1 MELRGED
8 GFRRNAQSSSAAF
21 RAAEGVSVSSVVI
34 SSTEFFEEPKI
45 CYNKGRMKNKMFLV
59 VAACLA
65 ATGVF
70 ASEVAIHAYPNFGL
84 PRVEEM
90 MFLVLQIGII
100 IFAAKIGGSIVSLFK
115 MPSILGELGAGIAIG
130 PWALGGIPID
140 GIFPNGLFN
149 GVALK
154 AMNAAANGQVKEMY
168 GTLVGAGNIF
178 DATSPA
184 LYGIATLA
192 SIILLFLSGLETN
205 LKMFLKYSFVGSM
218 VGLGGVIFSFVF
230 GDICAVI
237 LLPKFFP
244 SAFGQLAQ
252 MSFGQAVM
260 QAAPMYMGIM
270 STATSVGIT
279 ARILSE
285 RKKMDSEEG
294 VTIMAGA
301 VIDDVL
307 GLIVL
312 AIGNGIIAATAAASD
327 SSSNPTGVPWSKI
340 GMVAVKAFGVWLGA
354 TLIGVLVARKISWLL
369 KMFKSPQAIATLAF
383 GLSMILAGFFEFMG
397 LAMIIG
403 AYVMGL
409 ALSRTDLKHM
419 IQETLSPVYT
429 FLVPIFF
436 CVMGM
441 MVDMNA
447 LMSKPVLIFGGI
459 YTALAIFAKII
470 GCALPSWFCGFN
482 FLGGMRIGT
491 GMVPRGEVALIIA
504 GLGLSNGFLSQE
516 IFGIGIMMT
525 LLTTVIAPPAL
536 IALFIPKKRG
546 VRHLNSSMKDSRQIV
561 FDLPNQQIA
570 EIMQGKLVDEFRHEG
585 FFTVQLAREHNMS
598 IWEISMDTIELSLY
612 WKGKKIRI
620 ECTPS
625 EESVIHQAWMEVI
638 SQMNELTRTLSK
650 VQKRDDILENI
661 VAKKDD
667 AENISSSVLA
677 ARYVQNFVMLPRF
690 KAYSKKEAI
699 DKMVEKIA
707 QVYPKNVVDEAKV
720 KEAILS
726 REESMPTGL
735 DLGIAVPHG
744 RTDGVNHI
752 LGAVAL
758 VDNTEN
764 ENGII
769 PDYETIDHSK
779 IQIIVLTLVPES
791 AHAPYLQLMAF
802 ISRVL
807 HNEDDRE
814 RLLACTTSEEMRK
827 FFRHIK

>member
-1 MELRGED
+1 M
-8 GFRRNAQSSSAAF
+8 
-21 RAAEGVSVSSVVI
+21 
-34 SSTEFFEEPKI
+34 
-45 CYNKGRMKNKMFLV
+45 
-59 VAACLA
+59 VAACLVA
-65 ATGVF
+65 AGAF
-70 ASEVAIHAYPNFGL
+70 AGEATASAYPNFGL
-84 PRVEEM
+84 SRVEEM
-90 MFLVLQIGII
+90 MFLVLQIGVI
-100 IFAAKIGGSIVSLFK
+100 IFAAKIGGSIATILK
-115 MPSILGELGAGIAIG
+115 LPSILGELGAGILIG
-130 PWALGGIPID
+130 PWALGGIGFCPELFD
-140 GIFPNGLFN
+140 GLFKDGLFH
-149 GVALK
+149 GVALR
-154 AMNAAANGQVKEMY
+154 AFHAQGQMY
-168 GTLVGAGNIF
+168 
-178 DATSPA
+178 DATTPA

-205 LKMFLKYSFVGSM
+205 LKMFLKYSFVGSL
-218 VGLGGVIFSFVF
+218 VGLGGVIFSFLF
-230 GDICAVI
+230 GDVCAVI

-244 SAFGQLAQ
+244 SIFGNLAQ
-252 MSFGQAVM
+252 MPFGQAIM

-312 AIGNGIIAATAAASD
+312 AIGNGIIVANEAAKASGAATQ
-327 SSSNPTGVPWSKI
+327 GVNWGEI
-340 GMVAVKAFGVWLGA
+340 GMVAVKAFGVWLGG
-354 TLIGVLVARKISWLL
+354 TIIGVVCARKISWLL
-369 KMFKSPQAIATLAF
+369 KLVKDPKVIGTLAF
-383 GLSMILAGFFEFMG
+383 GLSMILAGFFECMG

-419 IQETLSPVYT
+419 IQETLAPVYT

-441 MVDMNA
+441 MVDTSA

-482 FLGGMRIGT
+482 FLGGMRIGA

-504 GLGLSNGFLSQE
+504 GLGLSNGYLSQE

-525 LLTTVIAPPAL
+525 LITTVMAPPTL

-546 VRHLNSSMKDSRQIV
+546 VKHPKRSMNDSRQIL
-561 FDLPNQQIA
+561 FELPNAQVA
-570 EIMQGKLVDEFRHEG
+570 EIMQNKLVAEFQHEG
-585 FFTVQLAREHNMS
+585 FFTIQLAHENNMS
-598 IWEISMDTIELSLY
+598 IWEVTMDEIEFSLH
-612 WKGKKIRI
+612 WRGKKIRI
-620 ECTPS
+620 ECTPA
-625 EESVIHQAWMEVI
+625 EEAVIQQAWTEVI
-638 SQMNELTRTLSK
+638 SQMNELLRTLSK
-650 VQKRDDILENI
+650 VQKQKQITQTIVPKKENSDNT
-661 VAKKDD
+661 A
-667 AENISSSVLA
+667 SSALA
-677 ARYVQNFVMLPRF
+677 ARYLQGFVMLPKF
-690 KAYSKKEAI
+690 KAYSKTEAI
-699 DKMVEKIA
+699 VKIVEEIA
-707 QVYPKNVVDEAKV
+707 QAYPKNVVDKAKV
-720 KEAILS
+720 KDAIFV

-758 VDNTEN
+758 VDNSEN

-779 IQIIVLTLVPES
+779 IQIIVLTLVPAS
-791 AHAPYLQLMAF
+791 VSAPYLQLMAF
-802 ISRVL
+802 ISRIL
-807 HNEDDRE
+807 HKEEERE
-814 RLLACTTSEEMRK
+814 QLLSCTTPEQMRK
-827 FFRHIK
+827 FFKRMK